1 VIAAAQ
7 FSKQKKPVWSGI
19 YGVLCRPAPTRRRRV
34 IFPYPEYFDDAAL
47 DHE

>member
-7 FSKQKKPVWSGI
+7 FSKQKPVWSGI
-19 YGVLCRPAPTRRRRV
+19 YGVLCRPAPRRRRV